1 MSTFLDRIRAG
12 EILVSDGA
20 MGTLLFEE
28 GLEPGQCPE
37 RVNLERPETLD
48 SIASRYLNAGA
59 DILHTNTFGGSS
71 VKLADYGLE
80 DRTEE
85 INETAVAMVR
95 SVAESS
101 DREVFV
107 SCSCGPS
114 GRILEP
120 YGDTAEEVLYEGF
133 ERQLRAVVNAGVD
146 LITIETMT
154 DLREAV
160 LAVNA
165 ARAVSSETP
174 VVVTMSFDDTP
185 RGFFTIMGVSV
196 EQAAAGLEKAGA
208 DLVGSNCGYGIETM
222 VRIARAFA
230 EVTDLPTVIQSNAGI
245 PEARDGRIH
254 FPETPEFFEG
264 KVSDL
269 LEAGVSVV
277 GGCCGT
283 TPDHIRAIRQVVD
296 AR

>member
-1 MSTFLDRIRAG
+1 MSAFRDRLRAG
-12 EILVSDGA
+12 EVLVADGA
-20 MGTLLFEE
+20 MGTLLLEE
-28 GLEPGQCPE
+28 GLEPGQSPE
-37 RVNLERPETLD
+37 QVNLERPEVLQ
-48 SIASRYLNAGA
+48 SIAGRYLAAGA

-95 SVAESS
+95 SAVESA

-120 YGDTAEEVLYEGF
+120 YGDTAEDVLYAGF
-133 ERQLRAVVNAGVD
+133 ERQLRAVVDAGVD

-160 LAVNA
+160 LAVTA
-165 ARAVSSETP
+165 ARAVSSDIP
-174 VVVTMSFDDTP
+174 VVATMSFEDTP
-185 RGFFTIMGVSV
+185 RGFFTIMGVSI
-196 EQAAAGLEKAGA
+196 EQAAAGLAEAGA

-230 EVTDLPTVIQSNAGI
+230 DETELPTVIQSNAGI
-245 PEARDGRIH
+245 PETRAGGIH
-254 FPETPEFFEG
+254 FPETPEFFAE

-269 LEAGVSVV
+269 LDAGVAVV
-277 GGCCGT
+277 GGCCGS
-283 TPDHIRAIRQVVD
+283 TPDHIQAIRRVVD